1 MIPVY
6 ILGGLGT
13 DERIFQYIDF
23 SGFAVHYIKWVSPVK
38 AETIQSYAKRITE
51 QIHVQKPILIG
62 VSFGG
67 IMAVEIA
74 KLIATEKVIL
84 ISSAKTRNELPF
96 YYRLAGILQFHKLL
110 PARLL
115 KYPNYFAYW
124 LFGVKNRRDKDL
136 LAAILRDTDKGFL
149 RWAIGTIA
157 TWKNKYKHTNL
168 LHLHG
173 TADRILPSSFI
184 KDAIPVQAGGHF
196 MIVNK
201 SDLLTTMLRNL
212 LSSSNSTS

>member
-13 DERIFQYIDF
+13 DERIFKYIDF
-23 SGFAVHYIKWVSPVK
+23 SGFAVYYIKWVSPLK

-51 QIHVQKPILIG
+51 QIHFQKPILIG

-67 IMAVEIA
+67 IMAVEVA

-84 ISSAKTRNELPF
+84 ISSAKTKHELPF
-96 YYRLAGILQFHKLL
+96 YYHLAGILQFHKLL

-115 KYPNYFAYW
+115 KYPNHFAYW

-136 LAAILRDTDKGFL
+136 LAAILRDTDKSFL
-149 RWAIGTIA
+149 IWAIGAIA
-157 TWKNKYKHTNL
+157 TWKN
-168 LHLHG
+168 
-173 TADRILPSSFI
+173 
-184 KDAIPVQAGGHF
+184 
-196 MIVNK
+196 
-201 SDLLTTMLRNL
+201 
-212 LSSSNSTS
+212 